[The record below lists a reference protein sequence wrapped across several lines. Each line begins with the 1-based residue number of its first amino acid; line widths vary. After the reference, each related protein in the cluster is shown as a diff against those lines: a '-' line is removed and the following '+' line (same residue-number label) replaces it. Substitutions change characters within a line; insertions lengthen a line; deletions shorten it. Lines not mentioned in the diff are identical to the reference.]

1 MRKVMAIAVLL
12 LTMVAARAQNCID
25 GLIEKSS
32 LVGSGTF
39 TSAVERDPATR
50 KVKKVVK
57 MLELGSTGSEKFE
70 KAFRQEARQGDFT
83 ETVKGDRV
91 SLLLT
96 VDGQKSTRVYML
108 VYNRRTHSGG
118 QVTIVVNFK

>member
-1 MRKVMAIAVLL
+1 MKKVMAIAVMLL
-12 LTMVAARAQNCID
+12 MTVTAMAQNSID

-32 LVGSGTF
+32 LVGSATF

-50 KVKKVVK
+50 KVKKVVR
-57 MLELGSTGSEKFE
+57 MLELGDTGSKKFE
-70 KAFRQEARQGDFT
+70 KAFRQEAGKGNFT

-96 VDGQKSTRVYML
+96 VDGTKSTRVYML
-108 VYNRRTHSGG
+108 VYDRRTLRDGR
-118 QVTIVVNFK
+118 VTIVVSYK